1 MRFPE
6 YRREFF
12 YYTILY
18 SRAIVCYA
26 TLRTFS
32 HRGNSRELRSY
43 IYTRIDSLR
52 TRTWVGNIFR
62 RSYSHLHLLLLRH
75 PLLLPLPLPLPLVLC
90 FLHLP
95 LLPLFT
101 LLKDQLHQF
110 FLLLVLPLNFLPTHF
125 DLLLSTLLIGY
136 QTCQA
141 RLFILLYFL

>member
-62 RSYSHLHLLLLRH
+62 RSYSHLHLLLR
-75 PLLLPLPLPLPLVLC
+75 LLLPLALPLVLR

-110 FLLLVLPLNFLPTHF
+110 FLLLVFLLNFLPTHF

>member
-6 YRREFF
+6 YQRESF

-62 RSYSHLHLLLLRH
+62 RSYSHLHLLLLR
-75 PLLLPLPLPLPLVLC
+75 LLLPLALPLVLR

-110 FLLLVLPLNFLPTHF
+110 FLLLVFLLNFLPTHF
-125 DLLLSTLLIGY
+125 DLLLSTLPIGH
-136 QTCQA
+136 QSCQA

>member
-62 RSYSHLHLLLLRH
+62 RSYSHLHLLLR
-75 PLLLPLPLPLPLVLC
+75 LLLPLALPLVLR